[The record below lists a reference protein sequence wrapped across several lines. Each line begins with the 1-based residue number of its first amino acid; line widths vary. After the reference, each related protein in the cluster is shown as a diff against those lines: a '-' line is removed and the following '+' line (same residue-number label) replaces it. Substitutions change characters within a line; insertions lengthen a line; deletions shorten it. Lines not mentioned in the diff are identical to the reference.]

1 LGFLDKLFG
10 KKEEKEQPLE
20 INLGD
25 LTAWLEERI
34 REREDG
40 AVEELRPLVEGI
52 FDARETTKEIVMD
65 IRDYEFPKDIKKRVY
80 KPVLTSKPAY
90 VKAMLDGLG
99 AINMGEARS
108 FEDLEE
114 FHKAVLN
121 VMKAIQKI
129 QLGKGRY
136 MTIAFRDEM
145 FKIGTTLN
153 MIIDSLNALGETLK
167 EGREELDRLRRVIS
181 MVKEVIGKV
190 EAVRNAGERD
200 VDGEIKALVEKRRAA
215 ENNLRDLLRSREYQE
230 WRGAL
235 EKLDDIGEKKSLHR
249 SRIVN
254 SIGPFTRMFRK
265 YKKLIEDGAAKGDLK
280 VLEGY
285 LQDPV
290 DAFTREGPV
299 CGGINSILN
308 RIRESLENGTL
319 KLGEK
324 EGSKVLAKIKLELGL
339 MGRLRAEMSEVLK
352 KEKGLQEA
360 LASSRVEEKKNALE
374 EKLKVL
380 VMGIKKLEN
389 EKTNAAAEAEILRA
403 EVEKLAGKIGGE
415 LKKIKGKT
423 IRVERPVF

>member
-1 LGFLDKLFG
+1 
-10 KKEEKEQPLE
+10 
-20 INLGD
+20 
-25 LTAWLEERI
+25 
-34 REREDG
+34 
-40 AVEELRPLVEGI
+40 
-52 FDARETTKEIVMD
+52 
-65 IRDYEFPKDIKKRVY
+65 
-80 KPVLTSKPAY
+80 
-90 VKAMLDGLG
+90 
-99 AINMGEARS
+99 
-108 FEDLEE
+108 
-114 FHKAVLN
+114 
-121 VMKAIQKI
+121 
-129 QLGKGRY
+129 
-136 MTIAFRDEM
+136 
-145 FKIGTTLN
+145 
-153 MIIDSLNALGETLK
+153 
-167 EGREELDRLRRVIS
+167 
-181 MVKEVIGKV
+181 
-190 EAVRNAGERD
+190 
-200 VDGEIKALVEKRRAA
+200 
-215 ENNLRDLLRSREYQE
+215 
-230 WRGAL
+230 
-235 EKLDDIGEKKSLHR
+235 
-249 SRIVN
+249 
-254 SIGPFTRMFRK
+254 MFRK

-352 KEKGLQEA
+352 EEKGLQEA

-389 EKTNAAAEAEILRA
+389 EKTNAAADAEILRV